1 MMEWNMEHLQTQ
13 NLFMKNKLNTD
24 FPSVEQNGG
33 PFNRVDKQHPQTILV
48 LRKRENFKQFLR
60 GNLARKRMPGHN
72 KSSKNG
78 NYSLFFATST
88 SWAETNWI
96 KNSSTYYEN
105 FACVIF
111 SLKMVA
117 SLCPFSSS
125 HSMVVMFVLCGDFH
139 WLWLRFDCFVRSLM
153 FRLCSN
159 KIIFMSFII
168 FFLSLLAL
176 LFSCLAMCTQN
187 FYKFHFDIFRA
198 AWI

>member
-78 NYSLFFATST
+78 NYSFFLLLLLLLGPRRIELKTHQL
-88 SWAETNWI
+88 I
-96 KNSSTYYEN
+96 MKILRVSSFHWKWSLR
-105 FACVIF
+105 FAHSLPRTQWSSCLCSSEIF
-111 SLKMVA
+111 TGSG
-117 SLCPFSSS
+117 
-125 HSMVVMFVLCGDFH
+125 FVLI
-139 WLWLRFDCFVRSLM
+139 V
-153 FRLCSN
+153 LCAHSCSVCVAT
-159 KIIFMSFII
+159 K
-168 FFLSLLAL
+168 
-176 LFSCLAMCTQN
+176 LFSCHL
-187 FYKFHFDIFRA
+187 
-198 AWI
+198 